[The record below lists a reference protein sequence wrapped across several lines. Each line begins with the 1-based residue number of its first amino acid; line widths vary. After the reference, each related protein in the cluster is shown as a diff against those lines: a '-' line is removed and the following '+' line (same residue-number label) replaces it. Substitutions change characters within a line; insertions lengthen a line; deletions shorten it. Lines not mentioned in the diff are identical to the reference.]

1 MVGSDLFGYQR
12 IFKAISQGTWFGGGT
27 AVGSRPKASP
37 SGLGNS
43 ANGIDQRLEIEGF
56 LERDLIGRSRTPN

>member
-12 IFKAISQGTWFGGGT
+12 IFKALSQGTRFGGGT
-27 AVGSRPKASP
+27 AVDSRPKASS

-43 ANGIDQRLEIEGF
+43 ANGIDQRHEIEGF
-56 LERDLIGRSRTPN
+56 LERDFVG

>member
-1 MVGSDLFGYQR
+1 MVKIALFGYER
-12 IFKAISQGTWFGGGT
+12 IFKVISEGTRFGGST

-56 LERDLIGRSRTPN
+56 LERDHVG